1 MAIDWM
7 MQSSGKDAGSTR
19 APLVSYSFVRRTTHH
34 PNRPSFFLL
43 LRVSRKEFRR
53 RPMAAA
59 AKELCVCE
67 KEEEE
72 YIFRLV
78 YSSLWPFLR
87 AVQYPI

>member
-19 APLVSYSFVRRTTHH
+19 APLVSYSFVRRTKIGHL
-34 PNRPSFFLL
+34 SFFCC
-43 LRVSRKEFRR
+43 VSLEKNLEDGQWPPPPRNFV
-53 RPMAAA
+53 
-59 AKELCVCE
+59 CV
-67 KEEEE
+67 KKKKKNT
-72 YIFRLV
+72 FSVL

>member
-1 MAIDWM
+1 
-7 MQSSGKDAGSTR
+7 
-19 APLVSYSFVRRTTHH
+19 
-34 PNRPSFFLL
+34 
-43 LRVSRKEFRR
+43 
-53 RPMAAA
+53 MAAA